1 MRDVQFTS
9 GDGADSPLG
18 DGTALV
24 MGGSSI
30 PIPPQSYVNAADTL
44 YLQPRDFT
52 GTPQALDTPEGFY
65 PTTGVNS
72 LTADASEAQGAQ
84 ILNGAITG
92 QIADGNVD
100 AANPVVVFGYSQSF
114 YRVRDRPCTQEKR
127 ERDQRDIGRD
137 RIADRAEQAAG
148 LELVSEQGRVEG
160 GQRSC
165 QRIDGVCDRQ
175 QSPIISRQSAGDVV
189 DDIDRWRKQSRVGN
203 RDTAAE

>member
-1 MRDVQFTS
+1 MRHVQLTS

-100 AANPVVVFGYSQSF
+100 AANP
-114 YRVRDRPCTQEKR
+114 
-127 ERDQRDIGRD
+127 I
-137 RIADRAEQAAG
+137 
-148 LELVSEQGRVEG
+148 VEP
-160 GQRSC
+160 R
-165 QRIDGVCDRQ
+165 RT
-175 QSPIISRQSAGDVV
+175 
-189 DDIDRWRKQSRVGN
+189 K
-203 RDTAAE
+203 